1 MAFNINAAVILSG
14 PKNLKSITSKIKS
27 AIGNTTVNININVP
41 KNVAKQLNTLSNQIN
56 VLNQNN
62 AKLNTTAAQT
72 SSKLNNVGKSGKE
85 AANAMQVLGKET
97 ALTFKRFA
105 AAGLVTA
112 TFFRLTQAISEAVP
126 KALEFEREMVKIQ
139 QVTGGTTSA
148 LNGLN
153 VAATNLAKN
162 LGLDANEI
170 ISVGR
175 VFAQTGQTLDEV
187 ESSMRAVARASL
199 APSFGD
205 MQSSAEGL
213 IASLN
218 QFNIAASESEAVL
231 GAINAVSKKFA
242 VESQD
247 IIAAIRRV
255 GGVFAIAATDAEKPQ
270 EALNQLIAIFTSV
283 RSTTRESSETI
294 ATGLRTIFSR
304 IQRPKT
310 IEFLKQLGINLRDA
324 DGNFVGLFSSFR
336 ILSKE
341 LDGIIARG
349 DTLALSKVVEELGGI
364 RQVGK
369 LIPAIKEFRKAEAAF
384 NVAQEGA
391 VQGLGKDVATGL
403 TPLIKTFEQIQ
414 ARFQALIK
422 TVSESSTF
430 QMLAK
435 IVAGMANAFLG
446 LAEALV
452 PILPALTAIAAVKIG
467 KGIGSFAQG
476 FFGSASAGG
485 GVGGA
490 GSALGSA
497 VTGGNSKAV
506 VAANSGLVA
515 AIAPLTAAVTPLAGA
530 ITPLTGAITPLT
542 AAVTPLHAAI
552 TPLNSAIPLLTG
564 AINRLIPAMGA
575 RASFAPVG
583 RPGGG
588 RPGRPPRGFARGG
601 IVPGSGNGDTVPAM
615 LSPGEFVIKKSA
627 VGAFGAE
634 NLSSINRYTTGT
646 GKQGVKKNLAN
657 PVQRAVVTIPRGQ
670 VAGLFMEQ
678 GTRNSSDLKSYSKD
692 LDANT
697 QDGRTF
703 IQRLQNQ
710 NVSGSKNLSLLDTGK
725 DSLDTLNFKFGVTG
739 GFADEKAVDFINV
752 DVIGALEK
760 KLKDDVLELTEKIG
774 IPGLTE
780 DAQVVADKALEK
792 VDLDSLKGHLFEA
805 LIQKSTG
812 ALLTSTGATYDF
824 ENLDTDLREKM
835 NALFTP
841 NVGDATVAEAKKLSN
856 NKAYDSGK
864 GSILGKLLTGTARDL
879 PSGVTASVS
888 SSVSTPK
895 PQKKAAGGSI
905 SGTDTI
911 PALLTPGEFVVNS
924 DSAKAFGY
932 GNLNNINKYADG
944 GVVQRFAKGTTGSG
958 ARPRGGGGGG
968 VNAAATTKSLKN
980 LTGASKALTSAT
992 GGVKQAF
999 GELAGGGLNT
1009 AIALSFIPGAVEQT
1023 IASLGKIAAGEGSS
1037 GDVLGIVTNI
1047 ALIGSSL
1054 SGLGKVTKGLTKKF
1068 KSAKGPLSSFTNNVK
1083 AGAKVQG
1090 RLISSKGGI
1099 AVPGRKGFK
1108 TRATAGKFG
1117 AGSNIGRGIG
1127 AGFEKG
1133 GFKGAV
1139 SGGFR
1144 AGQRKVAAGAANLT
1158 RKGTQ
1163 KLASVAPKALQGTV
1177 QAAGKGIAKSVVKGV
1192 SGGLPGVVAG
1202 IIAAVAVDPIAS
1214 AAAKLLGASDKETI
1228 VPGVEGRR
1236 EGAGRQE
1243 LLLLIL
1249 WAGAAEGALTGA
1261 AIGSLLA
1268 PLTGGL
1274 SVAVGAAIG
1283 AALGALESAIYSIGA
1298 QAEFDAFVRLEKA
1311 SDKAVNELNT
1321 LSNASLLTS
1330 SNLSRANA
1338 STTATFAAFDGAM
1351 EASAFKASADE
1362 LARMFDPFAGIGDAF
1377 DLIFSPIDTLT
1388 AKFTNLSNNFDIA
1401 GNIVANFAE
1410 DITGVDFGSFG
1421 GFINSL
1427 PLFSFEKGGLS
1438 EADAAANKKRRA
1450 GESREADSGDLER
1463 ENVTKALSG
1472 MTEEFFAATSEAFS
1486 NTIGLAS
1493 DTLANIDLGALED
1506 MSSLGLAMETASD
1519 GVVTFTGNQANLIAS
1534 LEEAGQKIGQGSEI
1548 VKAYANAVRASA
1560 LESAKASIDAAK
1572 EQLEAQREMG
1582 GEGWFWDSDEF
1593 NKAEESLR
1601 TAQDSART
1609 IAELG
1614 DNIGGADVSEIES
1627 TMTDLGISSDEARK
1641 KILENIQANQ
1651 AKISAEVRVTAA
1663 TAALKKVTD
1672 DAARQIEALGE
1683 GLLKLENI
1691 TGQAANRFSEFV
1703 GGFANDFDRA
1713 FGSDAILSLG
1723 PQINPFE
1730 NLDTSTPD
1738 EIAAGLENIKAAI
1751 GDVGGGPNE
1760 GATQG
1765 FQETLQ
1771 STKDLPFAIK
1781 GAMQDIVGAEGGR
1794 EFASGADASAAILKQ
1809 LEARGSAPTG
1819 AAKEILVKNIEAQ
1832 FNKRQAEG
1840 GGGAVAITED
1850 LLTGVA
1856 SQIGEMGTKL
1866 QEALSSTAESL
1877 NVYKNAQL
1885 SLAQFEIDLVN
1896 KRKETAN
1903 KLLDIEERRAK
1914 FLGTDKGKDPLQVAQ
1929 RNLDARLGATQT
1941 GVQGMTFDR
1950 DTGQVDAAGNPIRR
1964 SVTLNTQTT
1973 GAGLQGNRDLL
1984 QKRRDEI
1991 QKKVDEAEGPV
2002 DQDLINELAAVE
2014 SALAGTKQSL
2024 DTLADDTTKLAAIQ
2038 KNMEAIEKRKLSAQD
2053 RLLVLQGELAAAME
2067 SGDTAKVAEILAKM
2081 EAPRRALAKAQAG
2094 EALTLQESNDL
2105 AQGRDQLVTEGLIT
2119 PQQAA
2124 ELGNT
2129 IAAGFVNN
2137 PNVGSFLGG
2146 QGTINGA
2153 PAADFLTSEN
2163 SLGGGAMVGVNTAE
2177 QTGLQAQS
2185 AAILDEQSQIVE
2197 DKQTN
2202 AEAQAAAAKA
2212 KLVAEAERAKK
2223 AFLDAGAALDRLRHS
2238 SELLVNPN
2246 PNPGQPPPQNQQ
2258 QMQDEFFRQE
2268 AQDAVDRGDATP
2280 QQQQL
2285 LLTSVD
2291 TLSQQINN
2299 LASNGINMRTTVGP
2313 VEAVLNTN
2321 NAGGIMNEAMNHVA
2335 LQNIMEQIPIVQE
2348 QIQQAAQSQLNTA

>member
-14 PKNLKSITSKIKS
+14 PQNLKAITNKIQS
-27 AIGNTTVNININVP
+27 TLGNVSVNVNLNVP
-41 KNVAKQLNTLSNQIN
+41 KSGAKQISSLSNQTN
-56 VLNQNN
+56 ALNQTS
-62 AKLNTTAAQT
+62 AKLNNTAKQT
-72 SSKLNNVGKSGKE
+72 AKQITNVGGSSKQ

-126 KALEFEREMVKIQ
+126 KALEFQRELVKIQ
-139 QVTGGTTSA
+139 QTTGGTTSSI
-148 LNGLN
+148 NGLN
-153 VAATNLAKN
+153 VAATNLAKT

-170 ISVGR
+170 IGIGR
-175 VFAQTGQTLDEV
+175 IFAQTGQTLDQV
-187 ESSMRAVARASL
+187 EDSMRAVARASL

-205 MQSSAEGL
+205 MKSTAEGL

-218 QFNIAASESEAVL
+218 QFNIAASQSEAVL
-231 GAINAVSKKFA
+231 GSINAVSKKFA

-247 IIAAIRRV
+247 IISAIRRV

-310 IEFLKQLGINLRDA
+310 IEFLKQLGINLKDA

-369 LIPAIKEFRKAEAAF
+369 LIPAIKEFRKAESAF

-422 TVSESSTF
+422 TISESSTF
-430 QMLAK
+430 QSLAN

-452 PILPALTAIAAVKIG
+452 PVLPALTAIAAIKIS

-497 VTGGNSKAV
+497 VTGGNSQAV
-506 VAANSGLVA
+506 VAANNSLATSISANTQALASANGLTTTLNTTLSTVQT
-515 AIAPLTAAVTPLAGA
+515 AITQGNTATGTLTA
-530 ITPLTGAITPLT
+530 
-542 AAVTPLHAAI
+542 
-552 TPLNSAIPLLTG
+552 
-564 AINRLIPAMGA
+564 AINRLIPVISARNAGA
-575 RASFAPVG
+575 AFAPRG
-583 RPGGG
+583 PARPGSE
-588 RPGRPPRGFARGG
+588 RRPRGFARGG
-601 IVPGSGNGDTVPAM
+601 LVPGSGNGDTVPAM

-627 VGAFGAE
+627 VQAFGAG
-634 NLSSINRYTTGT
+634 NLNKINKYQGGT
-646 GKQGVKKNLAN
+646 EGKGIPEGTQKATISMSGSLGTIFAN
-657 PVQRAVVTIPRGQ
+657 PSEKVVNYDKDNLTVKSVARRNAIANVEGLSAFGPEDTIETKFNASRGITSHFLNQLPEKDFTDVVTDRVTGIVEDLTEELVNRFDVPQ
-670 VAGLFMEQ
+670 LFEADTAQ
-678 GTRNSSDLKSYSKD
+678 TAQNALKDVDFNSLSGHIFEGVTKSATGATLTETGALFDFVD
-692 LDANT
+692 LDDSIRERINKLFT
-697 QDGRTF
+697 PD
-703 IQRLQNQ
+703 
-710 NVSGSKNLSLLDTGK
+710 VSSNISIIEAKNRATAEA
-725 DSLDTLNFKFGVTG
+725 TN
-739 GFADEKAVDFINV
+739 
-752 DVIGALEK
+752 
-760 KLKDDVLELTEKIG
+760 KLKD
-774 IPGLTE
+774 
-780 DAQVVADKALEK
+780 
-792 VDLDSLKGHLFEA
+792 
-805 LIQKSTG
+805 
-812 ALLTSTGATYDF
+812 
-824 ENLDTDLREKM
+824 N
-835 NALFTP
+835 
-841 NVGDATVAEAKKLSN
+841 
-856 NKAYDSGK
+856 
-864 GSILGKLLTGTARDL
+864 GSILNKVLRSAGKGNPLDVEASIKKFA
-879 PSGVTASVS
+879 SGGAN
-888 SSVSTPK
+888 
-895 PQKKAAGGSI
+895 

-924 DSAKAFGY
+924 SSAKAFGY
-932 GNLNNINKYADG
+932 GNLNDINKYADG
-944 GVVQRFAKGTTGSG
+944 GVVQRFANGTTGSG
-958 ARPRGGGGGG
+958 ARSRGGGSGG
-968 VNAAATTKSLKN
+968 VNTKAATKSLKN
-980 LTGASKALTSAT
+980 LTGASKALTSAA
-992 GGVKQAF
+992 GGVKQSF
-999 GELAGGGLNT
+999 GEVASGGLNT
-1009 AIALSFIPGAVEQT
+1009 AIALSFLPGAIDQT
-1023 IASLGKIAAGEGSS
+1023 IDSLGRIVSGEGSS

-1054 SGLGKVTKGLTKKF
+1054 SGLGKVTKGLTAKF
-1068 KSAKGPLSSFTNNVK
+1068 KSAKGPLSSFTKN
-1083 AGAKVQG
+1083 
-1090 RLISSKGGI
+1090 IKGGI
-1099 AVPGRKGFK
+1099 ATERSIVSKVNGRVVPNTSPLGKGGFAK
-1108 TRATAGKFG
+1108 
-1117 AGSNIGRGIG
+1117 NIGRG
-1127 AGFEKG
+1127 FERG

-1144 AGQRKVAAGAANLT
+1144 AGE
-1158 RKGTQ
+1158 Q
-1163 KLASVAPKALQGTV
+1163 KLAEVVTRGGGKLAGIAPKALQGTISS
-1177 QAAGKGIAKSVVKGV
+1177 ASAGISKGVLKGI

-1202 IIAAVAVDPIAS
+1202 IIAAVSIGPIADALS
-1214 AAAKLLGASDKETI
+1214 EDKETI

-1236 EGAGRQE
+1236 EGGTSGT
-1243 LLLLIL
+1243 IVDTV
-1249 WAGAAEGALTGA
+1249 AGAAEGALTGA

-1268 PLTGGL
+1268 PFTAGA

-1298 QAEFDAFVRLEKA
+1298 QAEFDAFVKLEEA
-1311 SDKAVNELNT
+1311 SEKAVNELNT
-1321 LSNASLLTS
+1321 LANASLLTS

-1362 LARMFDPFAGIGDAF
+1362 FARIFDPFAGIGDTLN
-1377 DLIFSPIDTLT
+1377 LIFSPIDTLT
-1388 AKFTNLSNNFDIA
+1388 AKFTDLSNDFDVATNAI
-1401 GNIVANFAE
+1401 ANFTE
-1410 DITGVDFGSFG
+1410 DVTGVDFGSFG

-1427 PLFSFEKGGLS
+1427 PVFSGRGNLS
-1438 EADAAANKKRRA
+1438 EADAAANKNRRA
-1450 GESREADSGDLER
+1450 GETRESKTGDLER

-1493 DTLANIDLGALED
+1493 ETLANIDLGALEE
-1506 MSSLGLAMETASD
+1506 MSSLGLSMDTASD
-1519 GVVTFTGNQANLIAS
+1519 GVITFTGNQENLIDS

-1572 EQLEAQREMG
+1572 ERLETERELG
-1582 GEGWFWDSDEF
+1582 GEGWIWDSDEF
-1593 NKAEESLR
+1593 NKAEESLK

-1614 DNIGGADVSEIES
+1614 DNIGGASVSEIES
-1627 TMTDLGISSDEARK
+1627 TMTALGISSDEARK

-1651 AKISAEVRVTAA
+1651 AKTSAEVRVNAA
-1663 TAALKKVTD
+1663 TKALKKVTD

-1691 TGQAANRFSEFV
+1691 TGQAASRFSEFV
-1703 GGFANDFDRA
+1703 GAFATDFDRA

-1751 GDVGGGPNE
+1751 GDVAGGPNE

-1781 GAMQDIVGAEGGR
+1781 GAMQDLVGAEEGK
-1794 EFASGADASAAILKQ
+1794 EFATGQEASAAILKQ
-1809 LEARGSAPTG
+1809 LEARGSSPTG
-1819 AAKEILVKNIEAQ
+1819 AAREILVKNIEAQ
-1832 FNKRQAEG
+1832 FGKRQAEG
-1840 GGGAVAITED
+1840 GGGAIAITED

-1866 QEALSSTAESL
+1866 QDALASTTESL
-1877 NVYKNAQL
+1877 NVYRDAQL
-1885 SLAQFEIDLVN
+1885 QLAQFEIDLVN

-1914 FLGTDKGKDPLQVAQ
+1914 FLGTDKGKDPVQVAQ
-1929 RNLDARLGATQT
+1929 RNLDARLTATQT
-1941 GVQGMTFDR
+1941 GIGAVGLT
-1950 DTGQVDAAGNPIRR
+1950 A
-1964 SVTLNTQTT
+1964 QTT
-1973 GAGLQGNRDLL
+1973 AGGLQNNRDLL
-1984 QKRRDEI
+1984 QGERDRL
-1991 QKKVDEAEGPV
+1991 QKEVEDTKGPA
-2002 DQDLINELAAVE
+2002 DQDLINKLAAVE
-2014 SALAGTKQSL
+2014 AALAGTKQSL
-2024 DTLADDTTKLAAIQ
+2024 DILSDDTTRLAAIQ
-2038 KNMEAIEKRKLSAQD
+2038 KTMESIEKRKMSAQD
-2053 RLLVLQGELAAAME
+2053 RLLFLQGELASAME
-2067 SGDTAKVAEILAKM
+2067 SGDLAKVAEIRAEI

-2094 EALTLQESNDL
+2094 EALTLQESNAL
-2105 AQGRDQLVTEGLIT
+2105 AQGRDQLVTEGLLT
-2119 PQQAA
+2119 PQEAVT
-2124 ELGNT
+2124 LGNT
-2129 IAAGFVNN
+2129 IAQGFISNPDVASVLAG
-2137 PNVGSFLGG
+2137 S
-2146 QGTINGA
+2146 GTINGA
-2153 PAADFLTSEN
+2153 PAADFLMSEN

-2197 DKQTN
+2197 DKQAN
-2202 AEAQAAAAKA
+2202 AEVQAAAAKK
-2212 KLVAEAERAKK
+2212 KLVDEAVRAKQ
-2223 AFLDAGAALDRLRHS
+2223 AFLDAGEALDRLRHS
-2238 SELLVNPN
+2238 SELLTVP
-2246 PNPGQPPPQNQQ
+2246 PVNPGQPPVQTPQ

-2268 AQDAVDRGDATP
+2268 AQDAVDRGGAPD
-2280 QQQQL
+2280 QQQL
-2285 LLTSVD
+2285 LMNEVAALREG
-2291 TLSQQINN
+2291 INN

-2321 NAGGIMNEAMNHVA
+2321 NAGGIMNDAMNAVA
-2335 LQNIMEQIPIVQE
+2335 LQNIQEKIPSVIE
-2348 QIQQAAQSQLNTA
+2348 RIQQSAQSQLNTA

>member
-14 PKNLKSITSKIKS
+14 PQNLKAITSKIQS
-27 AIGNTTVNININVP
+27 ALGNVSVNINVNVP
-41 KNVAKQLNTLSNQIN
+41 KNIQKQISNLQNQIN
-56 VLNQNN
+56 TLNQNS
-62 AKLNTTAAQT
+62 AKLNSTAKQT
-72 SSKLNNVGKSGKE
+72 ASQLKNVGGSTKQ

-112 TFFRLTQAISEAVP
+112 TFFKLTQAISEAIP
-126 KALEFEREMVKIQ
+126 KALEFERELVKIQ
-139 QVTGGTTSA
+139 QTTGGTVASVNA
-148 LNGLN
+148 LN
-153 VAATNLAKN
+153 VAAVTLAKN

-170 ISVGR
+170 ISIGR
-175 VFAQTGQTLDEV
+175 IFAQTGQTIKEV
-187 ESSMRAVARASL
+187 EASMRAVARASL

-205 MQSSAEGL
+205 MKSSAEGL

-231 GAINAVSKKFA
+231 GSINAVSKKFA

-255 GGVFAIAATDAEKPQ
+255 GGVFSIAATDAEKPQ

-336 ILSKE
+336 ILSQE

-384 NVAQEGA
+384 SVAQEGA

-430 QMLAK
+430 QTLAK
-435 IVAGMANAFLG
+435 VIGGMANAFLG

-452 PILPALTAIAAVKIG
+452 PVLPALTAFAAIKLT
-467 KGIGSFAQG
+467 KGIGDFGRG
-476 FFGSASAGG
+476 FFGSVGAGG

-515 AIAPLTAAVTPLAGA
+515 AITPLTAAITPLAGA
-530 ITPLTGAITPLT
+530 ITPLTAAITPL
-542 AAVTPLHAAI
+542 HSAI

-583 RPGGG
+583 RPGGARPGGRPGG
-588 RPGRPPRGFARGG
+588 RPGRPPRAFAAGG

-634 NLSSINRYTTGT
+634 NLSSINKYAGNTTRPNVVKPQSG
-646 GKQGVKKNLAN
+646 GKKGAKQAAAAKQVD
-657 PVQRAVVTIPRGQ
+657 PVQSAVVDIPIGS
-670 VAGLFMEQ
+670 VAGLFMERGSLAGVTSGQ
-678 GTRNSSDLKSYSKD
+678 ITKNVKLVTAAGKKTAEGKKFLTQARAIPGSAIP
-692 LDANT
+692 ANF
-697 QDGRTF
+697 G
-703 IQRLQNQ
+703 LN
-710 NVSGSKNLSLLDTGK
+710 DTM
-725 DSLDTLNFKFGVTG
+725 SINYGVTG
-739 GFADEKAVDFINV
+739 GHADEAAVDAINV
-752 DVIGALEK
+752 GLIDSIEASMKEEVKEVVKSLA
-760 KLKDDVLELTEKIG
+760 
-774 IPGLTE
+774 IPGLTASE
-780 DAQVVADKALEK
+780 TEVADSAFKQ
-792 VDLDSLKGHLFEA
+792 VDLNSLVGHLFEA
-805 LIQKSTG
+805 LISQATG
-812 ALLTSTGATYDF
+812 TKLTDTKAAFDFANISKEQAERMEKLFDGPLGKATI
-824 ENLDTDLREKM
+824 
-835 NALFTP
+835 
-841 NVGDATVAEAKKLSN
+841 AEAKKVSSREN
-856 NKAYDSGK
+856 VGK
-864 GSILGKLLTGTARDL
+864 GAGSLLGKLMGSTPGA
-879 PSGVTASVS
+879 PSGKTVRVFA
-888 SSVSTPK
+888 
-895 PQKKAAGGSI
+895 QGGAN

-924 DSAKAFGY
+924 ASAKSFGY

-944 GVVQRFAKGTTGSG
+944 GIVQRFAGGSSGSG
-958 ARPRGGGGGG
+958 ARGGGGGG
-968 VNAAATTKSLKN
+968 SSSTNTKNVKSIKQQTAAN
-980 LTGASKALTSAT
+980 KALTSAT
-992 GGVKQAF
+992 GSVKGAF
-999 GELAGGGLNT
+999 GELAQGGLAAAST
-1009 AIALSFIPGAVEQT
+1009 LLFLPGAIQGVVD
-1023 IASLGKIAAGEGSS
+1023 SLGRITSGEGGA
-1037 GDVLGIVTNI
+1037 GDVLGVVANI
-1047 ALIGSSL
+1047 AFIGASL
-1054 SGLGKVTKGLTKKF
+1054 KGLGGGLKTLAGKVKLAG
-1068 KSAKGPLSSFTNNVK
+1068 GPISNFTNNIK

-1099 AVPGRKGFK
+1099 AIPGRKGFK
-1108 TRATAGKFG
+1108 TRSTAGKFG
-1117 AGSNIGRGIG
+1117 GGSNIGRGIG
-1127 AGFEKG
+1127 AGFEGGGLRGAAKG
-1133 GFKGAV
+1133 GFKA
-1139 SGGFR
+1139 
-1144 AGQRKVAAGAANLT
+1144 AQRKLAAGAANVT
-1158 RKGTQ
+1158 RKGTT
-1163 KLASVAPKALQGTV
+1163 KLASVAPKALQGTIK
-1177 QAAGKGIAKSVVKGV
+1177 AAGKGIAKSAIKGI
-1192 SGGLPGVVAG
+1192 SGGLPGVIAG
-1202 IIAAVAVDPIAS
+1202 IIAAVSIGPIADALS
-1214 AAAKLLGASDKETI
+1214 ADKEMI

-1236 EGAGRQE
+1236 EGATSGTVVDTA
-1243 LLLLIL
+1243 
-1249 WAGAAEGALTGA
+1249 AGAAEGALTGA
-1261 AIGSLLA
+1261 AIGAFFA
-1268 PLTGGL
+1268 PFTFGV

-1283 AALGALESAIYSIGA
+1283 AGLGGLEAALYSIGA
-1298 QAEFDAFVRLEKA
+1298 QAEFDAFVKLEEA
-1311 SDKAVNELNT
+1311 SEKAVNELT
-1321 LSNASLLTS
+1321 SLANASLLTS
-1330 SNLSRANA
+1330 TNLSKANA
-1338 STTATFAAFDGAM
+1338 STTATFDAFDGAM
-1351 EASAFKASADE
+1351 DASAAKAEFDNIAK
-1362 LARMFDPFAGIGDAF
+1362 LFDPFAAIGDIFGA
-1377 DLIFSPIDTLT
+1377 LFSPIDAVTGFFGDLGRSAQT
-1388 AKFTNLSNNFDIA
+1388 ATNDILNIAA
-1401 GNIVANFAE
+1401 G
-1410 DITGVDFGSFG
+1410 D
-1421 GFINSL
+1421 
-1427 PLFSFEKGGLS
+1427 SFEAQQGVKVRL
-1438 EADAAANKKRRA
+1438 
-1450 GESREADSGDLER
+1450 GENREAESGDFER
-1463 ENVTKALSG
+1463 ENVTKALAG
-1472 MTEEFFAATSEAFS
+1472 LTEEFFAATAEAFS

-1493 DTLANIDLGALED
+1493 ETLANIDLGALQD
-1506 MSSLGLAMETASD
+1506 LSSLGLAMDTASD
-1519 GVVTFTGNQANLIAS
+1519 GVVTFTGNQQDMINALQQ
-1534 LEEAGQKIGQGSEI
+1534 AGDKIGQGSEI
-1548 VKAYANAVRASA
+1548 VKAYSNAVRASS
-1560 LESAKASIDAAK
+1560 LEAAKASIDAAK

-1593 NKAEESLR
+1593 NKAEASLQ

-1614 DNIGGADVSEIES
+1614 DNIGGADVSEITS
-1627 TMTDLGISSDEARK
+1627 TMDDLGISSDEARK

-1683 GLLKLENI
+1683 GLLKLDSI
-1691 TGQAANRFSEFV
+1691 TGQAAGRFSEFV
-1703 GGFANDFDRA
+1703 GAFASDFDRA
-1713 FGSDAILSLG
+1713 FGSDAMLSLG

-1751 GDVGGGPNE
+1751 GDVAGGPNE

-1794 EFASGADASAAILKQ
+1794 EFATGADASAAILKQ

-1856 SQIGEMGTKL
+1856 SQIGEMGVKL

-1885 SLAQFEIDLVN
+1885 ALAQFEIDLVN
-1896 KRKETAN
+1896 KRKETAH

-1914 FLGTDKGKDPLQVAQ
+1914 FLDTDKGKDPVQVAQ
-1929 RNLDARLGATQT
+1929 RNLDARLTATQT
-1941 GVQGMTFDR
+1941 GINA
-1950 DTGQVDAAGNPIRR
+1950 TGLGLTA
-1964 SVTLNTQTT
+1964 QTT

-1984 QKRRDEI
+1984 QTRRGELQKEI
-1991 QKKVDEAEGPV
+1991 DEAEGPV
-2002 DQDLINELAAVE
+2002 DQSLINELAAVE

-2067 SGDTAKVAEILAKM
+2067 SGDTAKVAEIQAKM

-2105 AQGRDQLVTEGLIT
+2105 AQGRDQLVAEGLIS

-2153 PAADFLTSEN
+2153 PAADFLTSED
-2163 SLGGGAMVGVNTAE
+2163 SLGGGAMVGINTAE

-2185 AAILDEQSQIVE
+2185 AAILDEQSQIVD

-2202 AEAQAAAAKA
+2202 AEAQAATAKQ
-2212 KLVAEAERAKK
+2212 KLVDEALRAKQ
-2223 AFLDAGAALDRLRHS
+2223 AFLDAGEALDRLRHS

-2246 PNPGQPPPQNQQ
+2246 ANPGQPPAQTPQ
-2258 QMQDEFFRQE
+2258 QMQDEFFQQE
-2268 AQDAVDRGDATP
+2268 ANEAVQRGDATP
-2280 QQQQL
+2280 EQQQL

-2299 LASNGINMRTTVGP
+2299 LASNGINMRTTIGP

-2321 NAGGIMNEAMNHVA
+2321 NAGGIMSDAMNHVA

-2348 QIQQAAQSQLNTA
+2348 QIQQASQSQLNTA